1 MAEVTPIRTSVPIPP
16 PLEQSSAVE
25 VTNGWT
31 QAEGKPRTRRLDVVL
46 LTLSEDGTREFAKH
60 MTPAEADRLAAELAA
75 MANRVR
81 RVS

>member
-1 MAEVTPIRTSVPIPP
+1 MAEVTAIRPSVPNPP
-16 PLEQSSAVE
+16 PLKQASAVE

-31 QAEGKPRTRRLDVVL
+31 QDEGKPRTRRLDVVL
-46 LTLSEDGTREFAKH
+46 LTLSEDGTRELAKH
-60 MTPAEADRLAAELAA
+60 MTPAEADRLAAELTA

>member
-1 MAEVTPIRTSVPIPP
+1 MAEVTEIRPSVSIPP
-16 PLEQSSAVE
+16 TVGQASAVE

-31 QAEGKPRTRRLDVVL
+31 QDEGKPRTRRLDVVL
-46 LTLSEDGTREFAKH
+46 LTLSEDGTCELAKH

>member
-1 MAEVTPIRTSVPIPP
+1 MADVTAIRPEPVAAT
-16 PLEQSSAVE
+16 LETASAVE

-31 QAEGKPRTRRLDVVL
+31 QDEGKPRTRQLDVVL
-46 LTLSEDGTREFAKH
+46 LMLNGDGTRELAWH
-60 MTPAEADRLAAELAA
+60 GNPIEADHLAAELSA